1 LLTRPAGEVVAEGA
15 VTGYPAGVEQA
26 QRHLEIAVR
35 QRERLANAANAVIE
49 AEAGV
54 PDRVPQ
60 RVRHGRHIPDPIV
73 DENDVEI
80 AGRCE
85 LTTPISP
92 DRDDG
97 DTLVVSE

>member
-1 LLTRPAGEVVAEGA
+1 
-15 VTGYPAGVEQA
+15 
-26 QRHLEIAVR
+26 
-35 QRERLANAANAVIE
+35 
-49 AEAGV
+49 
-54 PDRVPQ
+54 
-60 RVRHGRHIPDPIV
+60 V